1 MNSRFLLWL
10 DNVTSKVRNSLLFA
24 VHNMCPQ
31 DRVFL
36 TSVCTAVHIFLYT
49 LLSVLTSPF
58 FNSSKSCH
66 LFSEVFL
73 AMELESIIHVI
84 QFCGYY
90 SVLLLLIILHY
101 SSGWMD
107 SEVPWKCWFLLN
119 VQKRLSLTLSTGYVC
134 STGMFA
140 FTAMTKVVTSVYFT
154 FGVTTVMQITPS
166 VFQFCCLSLNF

>member
-1 MNSRFLLWL
+1 MNSHFLLWL
-10 DNVTSKVRNSLLFA
+10 DIVASKVRNSLLFD
-24 VHNMCPQ
+24 VHNKSPQ
-31 DRVFL
+31 DYLFL

-66 LFSEVFL
+66 LFSIL

-84 QFCGYY
+84 QFCGYC

-119 VQKRLSLTLSTGYVC
+119 VQKRLSLTLSTGCVC

-154 FGVTTVMQITPS
+154 FGVTIVMQITPS